1 MAVVVLDVG
10 VQDAN
15 KLAPPSDQEMV
26 QVLLACRHHEPD
38 IPTLTGALGR
48 LNSGWADRPVGWW
61 SPGSTAAGTVAWSK
75 A

>member
-10 VQDAN
+10 VQDTN

-26 QVLLACRHHEPD
+26 QEPD

-48 LNSGWADRPVGWW
+48 LNSG
-61 SPGSTAAGTVAWSK
+61 
-75 A
+75 

>member
-26 QVLLACRHHEPD
+26 QVLLACQHHEPD

-48 LNSGWADRPVGWW
+48 LNSG
-61 SPGSTAAGTVAWSK
+61 
-75 A
+75 